1 MLMELLLYLVK
12 KKERVPPNV
21 YVALFNSQLSDSGAY
36 SNPLNEPTK
45 KKGKRCQIFR
55 RIIKKQDE
63 KISHTRAKY
72 SCAIC

>member
-45 KKGKRCQIFR
+45 KKR
-55 RIIKKQDE
+55 E
-63 KISHTRAKY
+63 KMSDL
-72 SCAIC
+72 